1 MSLATTADL
10 RQILGV
16 GSLYPEQVLQDVCN
30 AADAVLLPMLTT
42 PDDIDYS
49 TDAAVVQ
56 AALMLSV
63 DIWQARTTA
72 NGGSADMAGN
82 PMPYRLG
89 NSILGRIR
97 GLIAHAVDTGSLIG

>member
-1 MSLATTADL
+1 MSLASTADV

-16 GSLYPEQVLQDVCN
+16 GSLYPEATLQAICD

-49 TDAAVVQ
+49 TDPAVVQ
-56 AALMLSV
+56 AAAMLAV
-63 DIWQARTTA
+63 DIWQARSTA

-89 NSILGRIR
+89 NSILGRVR
-97 GLIAHAVDTGSLIG
+97 GLIAHAQDAGSMIG